1 MLNPSTTEEL
11 PSQPIGQSQV
21 ERFRER
27 LKLIEARVQKQSQ
40 EEKLNQV
47 RALLREEATQILLP
61 ALQDAIVQMTVQVLP
76 DPRLAESIE
85 RTSLEMTRMN
95 AQVQDLA
102 DVQRKAGESARDA
115 TEKLTSTMEAMFAAT
130 TEEVTSQQSK
140 AAEELLREQRLLSR
154 KQRVWSLAAA
164 GVSLAMLLLLGTA
177 TVVWWRW
184 DQKSKLGAELL
195 ELQKQCQTLQQEA
208 QRLAAESRDAAAAK
222 VAAGEDLDRLRAE
235 ETTARLKIREAAETI
250 AAVDQARTR
259 AQDDIRRLQE
269 IQEKN
274 RFKLIPGTDGAVF
287 VEVLQGSRPF
297 TYQGKHYMRVQDAP

>member
-1 MLNPSTTEEL
+1 MLNPSMTEGL
-11 PSQPIGQSQV
+11 PSHPSGQSQV

-140 AAEELLREQRLLSR
+140 AAEELLREQRLLGR

-164 GVSLAMLLLLGTA
+164 GVSLAMLLILGTA

-195 ELQKQCQTLQQEA
+195 ELQKQCQTLRQEA
-208 QRLAAESRDAAAAK
+208 ERLAGESRDAVTAK
-222 VAAGEDLDRLRAE
+222 AVAGEDLERLRTE

-269 IQEKN
+269 IQERN

-287 VEVLQGSRPF
+287 VEVQQGSRPF
-297 TYQGKHYMRVQDAP
+297 TYQGKHYMRVQDAQ